1 MRRLGELVTELCMPR
16 PFKTSTSQEL
26 RSSFEQFK
34 TSAEL
39 LGILRDELHLRS
51 TSAARDLLAEVDAAH
66 AALQPHLPHSG
77 APGLPFVPLS
87 PESPQAKAAAIKI
100 AELRQQ
106 LLDLSNRN
114 RLLNFKHTP
123 NSGRYVRVVDE
134 SAPNLFDQ
142 VLADAKIELVPIPD
156 PPDEP
161 DDESTDEFR
170 AALDQA
176 LLTDKPYLKEAR
188 DIADSAGD
196 DAEARL
202 RAAQRA
208 LRDRLR
214 RRLRLPTR
222 AQSIPS
228 LRDYAIRLGI
238 KPDYDLDGS
247 GRGRCRRE
255 NQWQTLMGGEDL
267 ARRLSGIEHAARE
280 AQQEFGIETL
290 YLVFGFLEWYAPTPD
305 GEAEQMLLS
314 PLVLQ
319 LASIQKRR
327 NPGPRTVRGRRL
339 LEAEAG
345 ATSER
350 SHESYVIA
358 AADAEEP
365 TVNLTLRERLKHHL

>member
-26 RSSFEQFK
+26 RSSFEQSK

-77 APGLPFVPLS
+77 APGLPLVPLS

-161 DDESTDEFR
+161 DDESTDDFR

-196 DAEARL
+196 DAEAL
-202 RAAQRA
+202 AW
-208 LRDRLR
+208 
-214 RRLRLPTR
+214 LPTR
-222 AQSIPS
+222 SARHVQAHGRTS
-228 LRDYAIRLGI
+228 RYA
-238 KPDYDLDGS
+238 D
-247 GRGRCRRE
+247 
-255 NQWQTLMGGEDL
+255 
-267 ARRLSGIEHAARE
+267 
-280 AQQEFGIETL
+280 
-290 YLVFGFLEWYAPTPD
+290 
-305 GEAEQMLLS
+305 
-314 PLVLQ
+314 
-319 LASIQKRR
+319 
-327 NPGPRTVRGRRL
+327 
-339 LEAEAG
+339 
-345 ATSER
+345 
-350 SHESYVIA
+350 
-358 AADAEEP
+358 
-365 TVNLTLRERLKHHL
+365 